1 MATNNLTTRKLS
13 RADRARRL
21 FEFGHVHPS
30 GQRNRYLVDSD
41 TPGKQYR
48 VEFGRGDT
56 VVCTCLDWQRQY
68 ERTKQLD
75 SWCKH
80 AQAVCLYRNAIR
92 QSIRPHTAVA

>member
-21 FEFGHVHPS
+21 FEFGF
-30 GQRNRYLVDSD
+30 VDSD
-41 TPGKQYR
+41 TPGRQYR

-56 VVCTCLDWQRQY
+56 VVCTCLDWQRSY

-80 AQAVCLYRNAIR
+80 AQAACLYRNAIR
-92 QSIRPHTAVA
+92 QSVRPHTAVA